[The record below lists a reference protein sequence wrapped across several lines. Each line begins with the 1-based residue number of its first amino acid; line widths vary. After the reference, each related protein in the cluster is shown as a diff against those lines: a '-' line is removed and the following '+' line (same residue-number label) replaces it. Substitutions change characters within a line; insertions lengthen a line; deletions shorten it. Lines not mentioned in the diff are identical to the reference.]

1 MPVVAVV
8 NQKGGVGKTTI
19 SLGLAGA
26 ATARG
31 LSTLVVDLDPQANA
45 TTGLGIFDDDLPTI
59 ADALDPDS
67 DEPIERVLTTAA
79 WPADR
84 GTVPDL
90 MPGSPELTIAERHLG
105 DDPLGAQDRLATLLA
120 TLPHELIVI
129 DCPPSVGL
137 LTINALFAA
146 DQTLVVTE
154 PAAWSHDAVAQVLD
168 TIARVGARRRGA
180 PGVSAV
186 VINKLGRTRDNRYWA
201 DRIGEAVDPTPSPI
215 VRLRAAIGEAA
226 AQSLPVDALG
236 RRSGVAEAC
245 AELDALLDLVLAA
258 DTSGGRAGGGNR

>member
-8 NQKGGVGKTTI
+8 NQKGGVGKTTV

-67 DEPIERVLTTAA
+67 DEPIERVVTASS

-84 GTVPDL
+84 AAVPDL
-90 MPGSPELTIAERHLG
+90 TPGSPELTIAERHLG
-105 DDPLGAQDRLATLLA
+105 DDPLGAQDRLASLLA
-120 TLPHELIVI
+120 PLRHELVII

-146 DQTLVVTE
+146 DQALVVTE

-168 TIARVGARRRGA
+168 TIARVGARRRGS
-180 PGVSAV
+180 PMVSAV

-201 DRIGEAVDPTPSPI
+201 TQIADAVEPTPSPA
-215 VRLRAAIGEAA
+215 VRLRAAVGEAA

-236 RRSGVAEAC
+236 RRSGVAEAR
-245 AELDALLDLVLAA
+245 AELDTLLELVLASA
-258 DTSGGRAGGGNR
+258 TPPQRAR